1 MNQAYQQ
8 PQTGAYSA
16 DRTLAL
22 VNAFMR
28 RVYNWMAL
36 GLGLSAL
43 ASWVVLE
50 VPAIKEI
57 FIFTDTAKDIQTP
70 TIAWWVVLFATFGLA
85 LGMSAGIKRLQV
97 NTAATLFIVYGAL
110 MGVFLAPVLNIY
122 TKASVFQTFLVTAGT
137 FGITS
142 IWASTTKKDLS
153 GWGSFLF
160 MGLIGIILASVV
172 NMFLANVMMD
182 WIISIIGV
190 GLFIGLT
197 AYDTQQ
203 LRAMVLE
210 AANETTV
217 SKMAIFGALKLYLDF
232 INLFLFL
239 LRFLGER
246 R

>member
-1 MNQAYQQ
+1 MDQAYKQ
-8 PQTGAYSA
+8 PQTGSYSA
-16 DRTLAL
+16 DQTLAL
-22 VNAFMR
+22 VNSFMR
-28 RVYNWMAL
+28 KVYNWMAL

-43 ASWVVLE
+43 TAYVVGNTSALYYFINPQTGSPTMAYWVVL
-50 VPAIKEI
+50 I
-57 FIFTDTAKDIQTP
+57 
-70 TIAWWVVLFATFGLA
+70 ATFGLVM
-85 LGMSAGIKRLQV
+85 GISFGIKRIQV
-97 NTAATLFIVYGAL
+97 GTAAALFILYGAL
-110 MGVFLAPVLNIY
+110 MGVFLAPVLMLY
-122 TKASVFQTFLVTAGT
+122 TSASVFKTFLVTAGT

-153 GWGSFLF
+153 AWGSFLF

-172 NMFLANVMMD
+172 NIFLDWKMMD

-197 AYDTQQ
+197 AYDTQK

>member
-1 MNQAYQQ
+1 MDQAYKQ
-8 PQTGAYSA
+8 PQTGSYSA
-16 DRTLAL
+16 DQTLEL
-22 VNAFMR
+22 VNSFMR

-36 GLGLSAL
+36 GLGLSAVS
-43 ASWVVLE
+43 AYVVSNTTAIYYFINEQTGAPTMAYWVVL
-50 VPAIKEI
+50 I
-57 FIFTDTAKDIQTP
+57 
-70 TIAWWVVLFATFGLA
+70 ATFGLA
-85 LGMSAGIKRLQV
+85 IGISAGIRRLQV
-97 NTAATLFIVYGAL
+97 STAAALFIVYGTL
-110 MGVFLAPVLNIY
+110 MGVFLAPVLMLY
-122 TKASVFQTFLVTAGT
+122 TQASVFKTFLITAGT

-172 NMFLANVMMD
+172 NIFLQSPMMD

-239 LRFLGER
+239 LRFLGDR

>member
-8 PQTGAYSA
+8 PQAGTYSA
-16 DRTLAL
+16 DQTLAL

-36 GLGLSAL
+36 GLGLTTVA
-43 ASWVVLE
+43 AWVVQK
-50 VPAIKEI
+50 VPAVQKV
-57 FIFTDTAKDIQTP
+57 FITIIPGQPPTP

-110 MGVFLAPVLNIY
+110 MGAFLAPVLFIY
-122 TKASVFQTFLVTAGT
+122 TEASVFKTFLVTAGT

-172 NMFLANVMMD
+172 NIFLGSEMMD
-182 WIISIIGV
+182 WVISIIGV

-203 LRAMVLE
+203 LRTMVLE

-239 LRFLGER
+239 LRFLGDR